1 MSYDE
6 RSGGC
11 AILRVMRAADLMEP
25 FPTVSLSTQA
35 LAAARTIGEA
45 RLPGLIVCDDDGSP
59 HTVLGG
65 SQVLRF
71 MIPQYIQDDP
81 TLARVYDDAA
91 ADELLGKLSTKT
103 VRDLLPR
110 RQDRND
116 LPVVDVDA
124 TTVEIAAV
132 MAQLHSPVVGVL
144 DHGRVI
150 GAVTVSRLFEHL
162 FPDLPAS
169 DPSAPSG
176 EDTVS

>member
-1 MSYDE
+1 
-6 RSGGC
+6 
-11 AILRVMRAADLMEP
+11 MRAGDLAEP

-35 LAAARTIGEA
+35 LAAARLIGEA
-45 RLPGLIVCDDDGSP
+45 RLPGLIVCEDDGTP

-71 MIPQYIQDDP
+71 MIPQYVQDDP

-91 ADELLGKLSTKT
+91 AEKLLGKLSTKT
-103 VRDLLPR
+103 VRDLLPQ

-116 LPVVDVDA
+116 LPVVELDA

-144 DHGRVI
+144 DQGRVV

-162 FPDLPAS
+162 FPDLPTSEHPAT
-169 DPSAPSG
+169 PSG
-176 EDTVS
+176 EDTAS

>member
-1 MSYDE
+1 
-6 RSGGC
+6 
-11 AILRVMRAADLMEP
+11 MRAGDLAEP

-35 LAAARTIGEA
+35 LAAARLIGEA
-45 RLPGLIVCDDDGSP
+45 RLPGLIVCEDDGTP

-71 MIPQYIQDDP
+71 MIPQYVQDDP

-91 ADELLGKLSTKT
+91 AEKLLGKLSTKT
-103 VRDLLPR
+103 VRDLLPQ

-116 LPVVDVDA
+116 LPVVELDA

-132 MAQLHSPVVGVL
+132 MAQMHSPVVGVL
-144 DHGRVI
+144 DQGRVV

-162 FPDLPAS
+162 FPDLPTSEHPAT
-169 DPSAPSG
+169 PSG
-176 EDTVS
+176 EDTAS

>member
-1 MSYDE
+1 
-6 RSGGC
+6 
-11 AILRVMRAADLMEP
+11 MRARDLAEP

-35 LAAARTIGEA
+35 LAAARLIGEA
-45 RLPGLIVCDDDGSP
+45 RLPGLIVCEDDGSP
-59 HTVLGG
+59 HSVLGG

-81 TLARVYDDAA
+81 NLARVYDDVA

-116 LPVVDVDA
+116 LPVVDLDA

-144 DHGRVI
+144 DHGRVV

-162 FPDLPAS
+162 FPDLPTTGH
-169 DPSAPSG
+169 PSPPPAGPPPTAPSE
-176 EDTVS
+176 EDAAS